1 MTMAVQGAKQLA
13 EDKELQVSGYEL
25 RDVYLHQSLRIPPE
39 EEGVELMMKFRAPTP
54 EKSDSAD
61 SELIIHTF
69 VIDSL
74 DPGQKDWQRI
84 CSGKIVT
91 HVDAGQ
97 ASMPQSNKEYTTRY
111 EDITAS
117 CKHETKAENFYLEL
131 AQVGIAIG
139 AAFRNLTRISSSN
152 EQSSCNIRVPN
163 VAATMPENFEYPHL
177 IHPALLESLTHMM
190 IPALTGTKTALKETL
205 VPIFF
210 GSVYISN
217 DITIKPGDE
226 LQGYAIAKW
235 HNHNLAEGSIVALDP
250 RKTQPLVVIT
260 EMQCQALPTWDVG
273 ANEWQPVS
281 ETSIKY
287 RKLCSQMDW
296 KIDPE
301 SFRTNES
308 VDLRQ
313 YFDCLFHKTPSLKIL
328 QLGGNPASVSTALL
342 QVATGDGTHLPRFYS
357 LLYTADSARAIADAG
372 IVLAEWSAHLQYEM
386 LNVEEDLA
394 EQNIE
399 PGTYDLVI
407 ADATAETPERMSRF
421 LARIEDVLKPNGT
434 LVLEVDATK
443 LASLASATCGL
454 ANPSRETIAVQ
465 PHVVESWK
473 RTLTELG
480 FNNGPLLDKGKTGP
494 DEFGTQMM
502 VATNAA
508 ASSSA
513 SHHRGEILIVQ
524 PANAGQEVAAL
535 TIKIVERLSVLG
547 FKTAIVDL
555 CAAHKRTLESHLVVN
570 LAEITE
576 SLLSNIDFT
585 AFEAIKDL
593 VLRSRSLVWVTMGGI
608 MTGESPAMSVAS
620 GFGRTVRYE
629 TDSPNFATLDLGS
642 ASQLN
647 QTATHHCYAEAIGRV
662 VLLLSEEDAAASFER
677 EFAYHEGHLY
687 VPRVSPLKE
696 MNDWMN
702 SPQEHL
708 VLEKVRLGQ
717 IECPIQIAW
726 ETEGDIDELHF
737 KEDSK
742 ALAAIAD
749 NEVKIDVKVSTLNMA
764 DLTASTNSM
773 GLECAGVITEFGR
786 NVRHLRKGDRV
797 AAIGPGCHRTAVRTS
812 GDLCQRIPESLSFE
826 QGASIPIAY
835 CTAYLALITTA
846 SLKPG
851 ETVLIHGGPDGIDQA
866 AAQLALHV
874 GAEPFIMT
882 QSLESQT
889 IMIDQHIVP
898 EDHVLAFDSFEF
910 PRTIM
915 RLTNDKGINV
925 VLGSSLGEIM
935 RQSWHCIAKF
945 GRYINLHVGS
955 ERRNPTEL
963 DMRPFERSAAFSSVE
978 IIALLEHD
986 PAEVAEIFQQVRYLL
1001 DEGSITPISPIATF
1015 NYNRIAEG
1023 FATLRSASC
1032 PGKIAFSAQKGDLV
1046 PVCH

>member
-13 EDKELQVSGYEL
+13 EDTALQVSGYEL
-25 RDVYLHQSLRIPPE
+25 RDVHLHQSLRIPPE
-39 EEGVELMMKFRAPTP
+39 EEGVEVMMKFRAPTR
-54 EKSDSAD
+54 EKSASAN
-61 SELIIHTF
+61 SKLIIHAF

-74 DPGQKDWQRI
+74 NPGQKDWQRI

-91 HVDAGQ
+91 HVHAGEV
-97 ASMPQSNKEYTTRY
+97 SMPQNDQEYRTRY

-117 CKHETKAENFYLEL
+117 CKHENKADNFYFEL
-131 AQVGIAIG
+131 AQVGMAFG
-139 AAFRNLTRISSSN
+139 VTFRNLIRISSSN

-163 VAATMPENFEYPHL
+163 TAATMPENFEYPHL

-190 IPALTGTKTALKETL
+190 IPALTGTKTTLKETL
-205 VPIFF
+205 VPVFF
-210 GSVYISN
+210 ESVYISN
-217 DITIKPGDE
+217 DSTTKPGDE

-235 HNHNLAEGSIVALDP
+235 HNRNLAEGSIVALDP
-250 RKTQPLVVIT
+250 HKTQPLVIIT
-260 EMQCQALPTWDVG
+260 KMQCQALQTWDVG
-273 ANEWQPVS
+273 TNEWQPVI
-281 ETSIKY
+281 ETSKKY
-287 RKLCSQMDW
+287 RKLCSQMEW

-313 YFDCLFHKTPSLKIL
+313 YLDCLFHKTPSLKIL

-372 IVLAEWSAHLQYEM
+372 IVLAEWSAHLQYEI

-399 PGTYDLVI
+399 PGMYDLVI
-407 ADATAETPERMSRF
+407 ADATAETPGRMSRF
-421 LARIEDVLKPNGT
+421 LARIEVLLKPKGT

-443 LASLASATCGL
+443 LTSLASATCGL
-454 ANPSRETIAVQ
+454 TNPNRETFAVQ
-465 PHVVESWK
+465 PIVVESWK
-473 RTLTELG
+473 RTLMELG
-480 FNNGPLLDKGKTGP
+480 FNNGPLLDKGKTEP
-494 DEFGTQMM
+494 DGFRTQMM

-513 SHHRGEILIVQ
+513 SHNCGEVLIVQ

-535 TIKIVERLSVLG
+535 IITIVERLSVLG
-547 FKTAIVDL
+547 FKSTIVDL
-555 CAAHKRTLESHLVVN
+555 CAAHKCTLESHLVVN

-585 AFEAIKDL
+585 AFEAMKDL
-593 VLRSRSLVWVTMGGI
+593 VLRSQSLVWVTMGGI
-608 MTGESPAMSVAS
+608 TTGESPAMSVTS
-620 GFGRTVRYE
+620 GFSRTMRYE

-647 QTATHHCYAEAIGRV
+647 QDATHNCHAEAIGRV
-662 VLLLSEEDAAASFER
+662 VLLLCEEDAAASFER
-677 EFAYHEGHLY
+677 EFAYHEGHLH
-687 VPRVSPLKE
+687 VPRVSPLQD

-708 VLEKVRLGQ
+708 RSEKLRIGQ
-717 IECPIQIAW
+717 IECPIQTAW

-749 NEVKIDVKVSTLNMA
+749 NEVRIDVKVSTLNMA
-764 DLTASTNSM
+764 DLTASTDSM
-773 GLECAGVITEFGR
+773 GLECAGVITELGR

-826 QGASIPIAY
+826 QGASIPFAY

-846 SLKPG
+846 SLRPG
-851 ETVLIHGGPDGIDQA
+851 ETVLIHGGPDGINQA
-866 AAQLALHV
+866 AAQLALHF
-874 GAEPFIMT
+874 GAEPFIMA
-882 QSLESQT
+882 QSLESRT
-889 IMIDQHIVP
+889 IMIDQKIVP
-898 EDHVLAFDSFEF
+898 EDHVLGFDSFEL

-915 RLTNDKGINV
+915 RLTNDKGVNV
-925 VLGSSLGEIM
+925 VVGSSPGEIM

-955 ERRNPTEL
+955 EQRNPTEL
-963 DMRPFERSAAFSSVE
+963 DMRPFERSAAFSSVD

-986 PAEVAEIFQQVRYLL
+986 PAEVAGIFQEVRYLL

-1015 NYNRIAEG
+1015 NYNKIAEG
-1023 FATLRSASC
+1023 FATLRSANW
-1032 PGKIAFSAQKGDLV
+1032 PGKTVFSAQKGDLV
-1046 PVCH
+1046 SVCH